1 MHVFSTN
8 QIADILHYNDNQ
20 LYTNFGARNDLTK
33 QRLKIPRL
41 RLKEP
46 NSYFLMSHKC
56 MMISSCIKCVKC
68 ESLVKRRFQKFHLE
82 PEKLG
87 PMALRIYALIQFY
100 GFKFR
105 LQVAFKFRYKF
116 IKNNLRE
123 KHTYRI
129 LYKSFRNLVCR
140 YLISHTFPSKPIIC
154 TALKVFT
161 RKMIDSKFTFSKCS
175 VFILL
180 LHMNI
185 SCFICH
191 YMVQDQCR
199 ADAFIILNDFTNT

>member
-1 MHVFSTN
+1 
-8 QIADILHYNDNQ
+8 
-20 LYTNFGARNDLTK
+20 
-33 QRLKIPRL
+33 
-41 RLKEP
+41 
-46 NSYFLMSHKC
+46 

-140 YLISHTFPSKPIIC
+140 YLISHTLPSKPIIC
-154 TALKVFT
+154 SFVQLSKYLLGKWLTASLHFPNAVSLYSFYT
-161 RKMIDSKFTFSKCS
+161 WISLALFAIIWFRISVGQMLSYFWMISLIPDIKNEIPKFLALEFNFANFVK
-175 VFILL
+175 FILTK
-180 LHMNI
+180 
-185 SCFICH
+185 F
-191 YMVQDQCR
+191 
-199 ADAFIILNDFTNT
+199 NTLYI